1 MRGGDAWTTLNFGEL
16 LPNGGRPAAKGSVE
30 EDGRRRRAR
39 SLLAAAAAT
48 TTTSSDEMHKSGGRF
63 GTTMTM
69 TMTSLLDEVEEEDDS
84 RRRRQLL
91 ANHATTTTTTATPSP
106 TCAVPYFPIPSDD
119 DEHEYNGG
127 VNEAQRAVN
136 EAMNRDYDEF
146 NMYNPTDVVL
156 IFYGA
161 GVDLWSPEG
170 MAATCEAEDAI
181 MSVPGQG
188 SFCLAHSTPSQPNV
202 SSVLVHT

>member
-91 ANHATTTTTTATPSP
+91 ANHATTTTTATPSP

-127 VNEAQRAVN
+127 VNEAQRAAN

-202 SSVLVHT
+202 SSVLVHA